1 MADPAAP
8 VLLSRRLEH
17 GIHQLVLNRPD
28 KMNVLNAE
36 LWQALYLAFET
47 LSADDSVRCI
57 LLRGAGIQAFCA
69 GGDISE
75 FQDLR
80 ATPSQA
86 REYAALMYRTL
97 AALRDCPHPMVAQIS
112 GNCIGGGVELAM
124 LCDIRIAGQSARFGI
139 PINRLGFVM
148 SYPELDGL
156 ISVVGRSAAM
166 EILLEGRIF
175 DAAEALRIG
184 LVSRLVNDAEIEV
197 EAMAA
202 ANRIAAGAPLVNRW
216 HKKFARR
223 LADPKPLSED
233 ELAEGFACFE
243 TEDYHRGVTAFV
255 SKIKPQFEGN

>member
-1 MADPAAP
+1 MAETAP
-8 VLLSRRLEH
+8 VLLSQRLEG
-17 GIHQLVLNRPD
+17 GIHQLILNRPD

-47 LSADDSVRCI
+47 LSADASVRCI
-57 LLRGAGIQAFCA
+57 LLRGAGNQAFCA

-75 FQDLR
+75 FQNLR
-80 ATPSQA
+80 ATPDQA
-86 REYAALMYRTL
+86 KDYAALMYRTL
-97 AALRDCPHPMVAQIS
+97 AALKDCPHPMVAQIS

-124 LCDIRIAGQSARFGI
+124 LCDIRIAGRSSRYGI

-156 ISVVGRSAAM
+156 IAVVGRSAAM

-175 DAAEALRIG
+175 DAEEALRIG
-184 LVSRLVNDAEIEV
+184 LVSRLVADEAVEA

-202 ANRIAAGAPLVNRW
+202 AGRVASGAPLVNRW

-223 LADPKPLSED
+223 LSEPMPLSPP

-243 TEDYHRGVTAFV
+243 TEDYRRGVSAFV
-255 SKIKPQFEGN
+255 AKVKPQFEGN